1 MSVHTRKKTSGI
13 FASLSDDLLGLVI
26 NKVKDKRDRKSFS
39 EVCKQWFKVEGLDRS
54 KLIFYVNDP
63 GFSLSSL
70 ARFPKIVTLTLLG
83 CKFDI
88 DLEFIAQTC
97 PRIERIMIVGRDV
110 ELKGD
115 AGVLNP
121 KGVCALGEGCPR
133 LSHVH
138 IMGLNAI
145 GNSGVVELVHSARKL
160 KSLILINTKL
170 ISDGALSGIGSTS
183 SISILELINCCN
195 ITDEGLDSLANGSI
209 SKTLKKLIIAGPIRS
224 KFCKITDTG
233 IKILRKMCC
242 LEYLK
247 LSFWGTTSRITDIGG
262 VGIAAI
268 QTLKDLTLNFLDV
281 SDLTMVTLAQNC
293 RNLEILDIRGCQKIV
308 FGCPSLDSVLVDS
321 RRRRDPTWNDELMQ
335 NKTRKVVKF
344 V

>member
-110 ELKGD
+110 ELKG
-115 AGVLNP
+115 
-121 KGVCALGEGCPR
+121 
-133 LSHVH
+133 
-138 IMGLNAI
+138 
-145 GNSGVVELVHSARKL
+145 NSGVVELVHSARKL

-195 ITDEGLDSLANGSI
+195 ITDEGLASLANGSI

-233 IKILRKMCC
+233 IKILCKMCC

-293 RNLEILDIRGCQKIV
+293 RNLEILDIRGCQKVTGAGICAFCSHKCLKSLNLDYLMINLSDVEQIV